1 MLNRE
6 NKTAITRKGMVSN
19 RLNKFSI
26 RKYTVGT
33 ASILVGT
40 TLIFGLGNQE
50 AKAAESTNKE
60 LNEATTS
67 ASDNQSS
74 GKVDMQ
80 QLNQED
86 NTKNDNQKEM
96 VSSQGN
102 ETTSNGNKSIEKE
115 SVQSTTGNKV
125 EVSTAKSDEQAS
137 PKSTNEDLN
146 TKQTISN
153 QEALQPDLQENKS
166 VVNAQPTNEENKKVD
181 AKTESTTLNVKSDAI
196 KSNAETLVDN
206 NSNSNNENNA
216 DIILPKSTA
225 PKRLNTRMRMA
236 AIQPNSTD
244 SKNVNDL
251 ITSNTTLTVVD
262 ADNSKTIVPA
272 QDYLSLKSQIT
283 VDDKVKSGDYFTI
296 KYSDTVQVYGLNP
309 EDIKNIGDIKDP
321 NNGET
326 IATAKHDTA
335 NNLITYT
342 FTDYVDRFNSVKM
355 GINYSIYMDADT
367 IPVDKKDVPF
377 SVTIGNQIT
386 TTTADITYPAYK
398 EADNNSIGS
407 AFTETVSHVGN
418 VEDPGYYNQVVYV
431 NPMDK
436 DLKGAKLKVEAYHPK
451 YPTNIGQINQNV
463 TNIKIYRVPE
473 GYTLNKGY
481 DVNTNDLVD
490 VTDEFKN
497 KMTYG
502 SNQSVNLDFGDI
514 TSAYVVMVNTKF
526 QYTNSES
533 PTLVQMATLSSTGN
547 KSVSTGNA
555 LGFTNNQSGGAGQ
568 EVYKIGN
575 YVWEDTNKNGVQELG
590 EKGVGNVTVTVFDNN
605 TNTKVGEAVTKED
618 GSYLIPNL
626 PNGDYRVEFS
636 NLPKGY
642 EVTPSKQGNNEEL
655 DSNGLSSV
663 ITVNGKDNLSA
674 DLGIYKPKYNLG
686 DYVWEDT
693 NKNGIQDQDEKGIS
707 GVTVTLKDENGNVL
721 KTVTTDADGKYKFT
735 DLDNGNYKVEFTTPE
750 GYTPTTVT
758 SGSDIEKDSNGLTT
772 TGVINGADNMTLD
785 SGFYKTPKYNLG
797 NYVWEDT
804 NKDGKQDSTE
814 KGISGVTV
822 TLKNENGEVLQTT
835 KTDKDGKYQFTGLEN
850 GTYKVEFETPSG
862 YTPTQVGS
870 GTDEGIDSNGTS
882 TTGVIKDK
890 DNDTIDSGFYKPT
903 YNLGDYVWED
913 TNKNGVQDKDEK
925 GISGVTVTLKD
936 ENDKVLKT
944 VTTDENGKYQFTD
957 LNNGT
962 YKVEFETPSGYTP
975 TSVTSGND
983 TEKDSN
989 GLTTTGVI
997 KDADNMTLDS
1007 GFYKTP
1013 KYSLG
1018 DYVWYDSNKDGKQ
1031 DSTEKGIKDVK
1042 VTLLNEKGEVIGTT
1056 KTDENGKYRFDNL
1069 DSGKYK
1075 VIFEKSAGYLPTKVN
1090 GTTDGEK
1097 DSNGSSVTVKIN
1109 GKDDMSLDTGFY
1121 KEPKY
1126 NLGDY
1131 VWEDTNKD
1139 GIQDANEPGIKDV
1152 KVTLK
1157 DSTGKVIGT
1166 TTTDASGKY
1175 KFTDLDNG
1183 NYTVEFETP
1192 AGYTPTVK
1200 NTTAEDKDSNGLTT
1214 TGVIKDADNMTLDS
1228 GFYKT
1233 PKYSLGDYVW
1243 YDSNKDG

>member
-74 GKVDMQ
+74 DKVDMQ

-102 ETTSNGNKSIEKE
+102 ETTSNGNKLIEKE

-166 VVNAQPTNEENKKVD
+166 VVNVQPTNEENKKVD

-196 KSNAETLVDN
+196 KSNDETLVDN

-225 PKRLNTRMRMA
+225 PKRLNTRMRIA
-236 AIQPNSTD
+236 AVQPSSTEA
-244 SKNVNDL
+244 KNVNDL

-262 ADNSKTIVPA
+262 ADKNNKIVPA

-342 FTDYVDRFNSVKM
+342 FTDYVDRFNSVQM

-367 IPVDKKDVPF
+367 IPVSKNDVEF
-377 SVTIGNQIT
+377 NVTIGNT
-386 TTTADITYPAYK
+386 TTKTTANIQYPDYVVNEK
-398 EADNNSIGS
+398 NSIGS

-418 VEDPGYYNQVVYV
+418 KENPGYYKQTIYV
-431 NPMDK
+431 NPSENS
-436 DLKGAKLKVEAYHPK
+436 LTNAKLKVQAYHSS
-451 YPTNIGQINQNV
+451 YPNNIGQINKDV
-463 TNIKIYRVPE
+463 TDIKIYQVPK

-481 DVNTNDLVD
+481 DVNTKELTD
-490 VTDEFKN
+490 VTNQYLQKI
-497 KMTYG
+497 TYG
-502 SNQSVNLDFGDI
+502 DNNSAVIDFGNAD
-514 TSAYVVMVNTKF
+514 SAYVVMVNTKF

-962 YKVEFETPSGYTP
+962 YKVEFETPSGYTL

-1056 KTDENGKYRFDNL
+1056 KTDENGKYCFDNL

-1075 VIFEKSAGYLPTKVN
+1075 VIFEKPAGLTQT
-1090 GTTDGEK
+1090 GTNTTEDDKDADGGEVDVTITDH
-1097 DSNGSSVTVKIN
+1097 
-1109 GKDDMSLDTGFY
+1109 DD
-1121 KEPKY
+1121 
-1126 NLGDY
+1126 
-1131 VWEDTNKD
+1131 
-1139 GIQDANEPGIKDV
+1139 
-1152 KVTLK
+1152 
-1157 DSTGKVIGT
+1157 
-1166 TTTDASGKY
+1166 
-1175 KFTDLDNG
+1175 FTLDNG
-1183 NYTVEFETP
+1183 YYEEET
-1192 AGYTPTVK
+1192 
-1200 NTTAEDKDSNGLTT
+1200 S
-1214 TGVIKDADNMTLDS
+1214 
-1228 GFYKT
+1228 
-1233 PKYSLGDYVW
+1233 
-1243 YDSNKDG
+1243 

>member
-74 GKVDMQ
+74 DKVDMQ

-225 PKRLNTRMRMA
+225 PKRLNTRMRIA
-236 AIQPNSTD
+236 AVQPSSTEA
-244 SKNVNDL
+244 KNVNDL

-262 ADNSKTIVPA
+262 ADKNNKIVPA
-272 QDYLSLKSQIT
+272 QDYLELKSQIK

-342 FTDYVDRFNSVKM
+342 FTDYVDRFNSVQM

-367 IPVDKKDVPF
+367 IPVSKNDVEF
-377 SVTIGNQIT
+377 NVTIGNT
-386 TTTADITYPAYK
+386 TTKTTANIQYPDYVVNEK
-398 EADNNSIGS
+398 NSIGS

-418 VEDPGYYNQVVYV
+418 KENPGYYKQTIYV
-431 NPMDK
+431 NPSENS
-436 DLKGAKLKVEAYHPK
+436 LTNAKLKVQAYHSS
-451 YPTNIGQINQNV
+451 YPNNIGQINKEV
-463 TNIKIYRVPE
+463 TDIKIYQVPK

-481 DVNTNDLVD
+481 DVNTKELTD
-490 VTDEFKN
+490 VTNQYLQKI
-497 KMTYG
+497 TYG
-502 SNQSVNLDFGDI
+502 DNNSAVIDFGNAD
-514 TSAYVVMVNTKF
+514 SAYVVMVNTKF
-526 QYTNSES
+526 QYTTSES
-533 PTLVQMATLSSTGN
+533 PTLVQMVTLSSN
-547 KSVSTGNA
+547 NSKSASMGNA

-693 NKNGIQDQDEKGIS
+693 NKNGIQDQDEKSIS

-1075 VIFEKSAGYLPTKVN
+1075 VIFEK
-1090 GTTDGEK
+1090 
-1097 DSNGSSVTVKIN
+1097 
-1109 GKDDMSLDTGFY
+1109 
-1121 KEPKY
+1121 
-1126 NLGDY
+1126 
-1131 VWEDTNKD
+1131 
-1139 GIQDANEPGIKDV
+1139 
-1152 KVTLK
+1152 
-1157 DSTGKVIGT
+1157 
-1166 TTTDASGKY
+1166 
-1175 KFTDLDNG
+1175 
-1183 NYTVEFETP
+1183 P
-1192 AGYTPTVK
+1192 AGLTQTGT
-1200 NTTAEDKDSNGLTT
+1200 NTTEDD
-1214 TGVIKDADNMTLDS
+1214 KDADGGEVDVTITDHDDFTLD
-1228 GFYKT
+1228 
-1233 PKYSLGDYVW
+1233 
-1243 YDSNKDG
+1243 

>member
-74 GKVDMQ
+74 DKVDMQ

-102 ETTSNGNKSIEKE
+102 ETTSNGNKLIEKE

-166 VVNAQPTNEENKKVD
+166 VVNVQPTNEENKKVD

-196 KSNAETLVDN
+196 KSNDETLVDN

-225 PKRLNTRMRMA
+225 PKRLNTRMRIA
-236 AIQPNSTD
+236 AVQPSSTEA
-244 SKNVNDL
+244 KNVNDL

-262 ADNSKTIVPA
+262 ADKNNKIVPA

-342 FTDYVDRFNSVKM
+342 FTDYVDRFNSVQM

-367 IPVDKKDVPF
+367 IPVSKNDVEF
-377 SVTIGNQIT
+377 NVTIGNT
-386 TTTADITYPAYK
+386 TTKTTANIQYPDYVVNEK
-398 EADNNSIGS
+398 NSIGS

-418 VEDPGYYNQVVYV
+418 KENPGYYKQTIYV
-431 NPMDK
+431 NPSENS
-436 DLKGAKLKVEAYHPK
+436 LTNAKLKVQAYHSS
-451 YPTNIGQINQNV
+451 YPNNIGQINKDV
-463 TNIKIYRVPE
+463 TDIKIYQVPK

-481 DVNTNDLVD
+481 DVNTKELTD
-490 VTDEFKN
+490 VTNQYLQKI
-497 KMTYG
+497 TYG
-502 SNQSVNLDFGDI
+502 DNNSAVIDFGNAD
-514 TSAYVVMVNTKF
+514 SAYVVMVNTKF

-835 KTDKDGKYQFTGLEN
+835 KTDKDGKYKFTGLEN

-1056 KTDENGKYRFDNL
+1056 KTDENGKYCFDNL

-1075 VIFEKSAGYLPTKVN
+1075 VIFEK
-1090 GTTDGEK
+1090 
-1097 DSNGSSVTVKIN
+1097 
-1109 GKDDMSLDTGFY
+1109 
-1121 KEPKY
+1121 
-1126 NLGDY
+1126 
-1131 VWEDTNKD
+1131 
-1139 GIQDANEPGIKDV
+1139 
-1152 KVTLK
+1152 
-1157 DSTGKVIGT
+1157 
-1166 TTTDASGKY
+1166 
-1175 KFTDLDNG
+1175 
-1183 NYTVEFETP
+1183 P
-1192 AGYTPTVK
+1192 AGLTQTGT
-1200 NTTAEDKDSNGLTT
+1200 NTTEDD
-1214 TGVIKDADNMTLDS
+1214 KDADGGEVDVT
-1228 GFYKT
+1228 
-1233 PKYSLGDYVW
+1233 
-1243 YDSNKDG
+1243 

>member
-74 GKVDMQ
+74 DKVDMQ

-225 PKRLNTRMRMA
+225 PKRLNTRMRIA
-236 AIQPNSTD
+236 AVQPSSTEA
-244 SKNVNDL
+244 KNVNDL

-262 ADNSKTIVPA
+262 ADKNNKIVPA
-272 QDYLSLKSQIT
+272 QDYLELKSQIK

-342 FTDYVDRFNSVKM
+342 FTDYVDRFNSVQM

-367 IPVDKKDVPF
+367 IPVSKNDVEF
-377 SVTIGNQIT
+377 NVTIGNT
-386 TTTADITYPAYK
+386 TTKTTANIQYPDYVVNEK
-398 EADNNSIGS
+398 NSIGS
-407 AFTETVSHVGN
+407 AFTETVSHIGN
-418 VEDPGYYNQVVYV
+418 KENPGYYKQTIYV
-431 NPMDK
+431 NPSENS
-436 DLKGAKLKVEAYHPK
+436 LTNAKLKVQAYHSS
-451 YPTNIGQINQNV
+451 YPNNIGQINKEV
-463 TNIKIYRVPE
+463 TDIKIYQVPK

-481 DVNTNDLVD
+481 DVNTKELTD
-490 VTDEFKN
+490 VTNQYLQKI
-497 KMTYG
+497 TYG
-502 SNQSVNLDFGDI
+502 DNNSAVIDFGNAD
-514 TSAYVVMVNTKF
+514 SAYVVMVNTKF
-526 QYTNSES
+526 QYTTSES
-533 PTLVQMATLSSTGN
+533 PTLVQMVTLSSDN
-547 KSVSTGNA
+547 SKSASMGNA

-944 VTTDENGKYQFTD
+944 VTTDEKGKYQFTD

-1056 KTDENGKYRFDNL
+1056 KTDENG
-1069 DSGKYK
+1069 
-1075 VIFEKSAGYLPTKVN
+1075 
-1090 GTTDGEK
+1090 
-1097 DSNGSSVTVKIN
+1097 
-1109 GKDDMSLDTGFY
+1109 
-1121 KEPKY
+1121 
-1126 NLGDY
+1126 
-1131 VWEDTNKD
+1131 
-1139 GIQDANEPGIKDV
+1139 
-1152 KVTLK
+1152 
-1157 DSTGKVIGT
+1157 
-1166 TTTDASGKY
+1166 
-1175 KFTDLDNG
+1175 
-1183 NYTVEFETP
+1183 
-1192 AGYTPTVK
+1192 
-1200 NTTAEDKDSNGLTT
+1200 
-1214 TGVIKDADNMTLDS
+1214 
-1228 GFYKT
+1228 
-1233 PKYSLGDYVW
+1233 
-1243 YDSNKDG
+1243 

>member
-6 NKTAITRKGMVSN
+6 NKTAMTRKGMVSN

-40 TLIFGLGNQE
+40 TLIFGIGSQE
-50 AKAAESTNKE
+50 AKAAEVTNKE
-60 LNEATTS
+60 MKEDATS
-67 ASDNQSS
+67 VNNDQVSK
-74 GKVDMQ
+74 KVDTGQLNKDGNTSKVDTEQLNDENINKVANQKEVTRVENSVASEKNNNSQPSENGKLQTSDVKKTEDNNATSDDQVTTTVNSQ
-80 QLNQED
+80 QLNTD
-86 NTKNDNQKEM
+86 N
-96 VSSQGN
+96 
-102 ETTSNGNKSIEKE
+102 TTSNATMSAAPINVSKDDLKINSE
-115 SVQSTTGNKV
+115 
-125 EVSTAKSDEQAS
+125 EVRNVGEKSD
-137 PKSTNEDLN
+137 N
-146 TKQTISN
+146 T
-153 QEALQPDLQENKS
+153 D
-166 VVNAQPTNEENKKVD
+166 NANG
-181 AKTESTTLNVKSDAI
+181 SDVI
-196 KSNAETLVDN
+196 M
-206 NSNSNNENNA
+206 
-216 DIILPKSTA
+216 PKSTA
-225 PKRLNTRMRMA
+225 PKRLNTRMRIA
-236 AIQPNSTD
+236 AVQPSSTD
-244 SKNVNDL
+244 SKNVNNL
-251 ITSNTTLTVVD
+251 ITSTTTLTVVD
-262 ADNSKTIVPA
+262 ADKNNKIVPA
-272 QDYLSLKSQIT
+272 QDYLALKSQIK

-342 FTDYVDRFNSVKM
+342 FTDYVDRFNSVQM

-367 IPVDKKDVPF
+367 IPVSKNDVEF
-377 SVTIGNQIT
+377 NVTIGNDT
-386 TTTADITYPAYK
+386 TKTTANIQYPDYVVNEK
-398 EADNNSIGS
+398 NSIGS

-418 VEDPGYYNQVVYV
+418 KENPGYYKQTIYV
-431 NPMDK
+431 NPSENS
-436 DLKGAKLKVEAYHPK
+436 LTNAKLKVQAYHSS
-451 YPTNIGQINQNV
+451 YPNNIGQINKEV
-463 TNIKIYRVPE
+463 TDIKIYQVPK

-481 DVNTNDLVD
+481 DVNTKELTD
-490 VTDEFKN
+490 VTNQYLQKI
-497 KMTYG
+497 TYG
-502 SNQSVNLDFGDI
+502 DNNSAVIDFGNAD
-514 TSAYVVMVNTKF
+514 SAYVVMVNTKF
-526 QYTNSES
+526 QYTTSES
-533 PTLVQMATLSSTGN
+533 PTLVQMVTLSSDN
-547 KSVSTGNA
+547 SKSASMGNA

-636 NLPKGY
+636 NLPQGY

-655 DSNGLSSV
+655 DSNGVSSV

-850 GTYKVEFETPSG
+850 GTYKVEFETPLG

-1013 KYSLG
+1013 K
-1018 DYVWYDSNKDGKQ
+1018 
-1031 DSTEKGIKDVK
+1031 
-1042 VTLLNEKGEVIGTT
+1042 
-1056 KTDENGKYRFDNL
+1056 
-1069 DSGKYK
+1069 
-1075 VIFEKSAGYLPTKVN
+1075 
-1090 GTTDGEK
+1090 
-1097 DSNGSSVTVKIN
+1097 
-1109 GKDDMSLDTGFY
+1109 
-1121 KEPKY
+1121 
-1126 NLGDY
+1126 
-1131 VWEDTNKD
+1131 
-1139 GIQDANEPGIKDV
+1139 
-1152 KVTLK
+1152 
-1157 DSTGKVIGT
+1157 
-1166 TTTDASGKY
+1166 
-1175 KFTDLDNG
+1175 
-1183 NYTVEFETP
+1183 
-1192 AGYTPTVK
+1192 
-1200 NTTAEDKDSNGLTT
+1200 
-1214 TGVIKDADNMTLDS
+1214 
-1228 GFYKT
+1228 
-1233 PKYSLGDYVW
+1233 
-1243 YDSNKDG
+1243 

>member
-74 GKVDMQ
+74 DKVDMQ

-102 ETTSNGNKSIEKE
+102 ETTSNGNKLIEKE

-166 VVNAQPTNEENKKVD
+166 VVNVQPTNEENKKVD

-196 KSNAETLVDN
+196 KSNDETLVDN

-225 PKRLNTRMRMA
+225 PKRLNTRMRIA
-236 AIQPNSTD
+236 AVQPSSTEA
-244 SKNVNDL
+244 KNVNDL

-262 ADNSKTIVPA
+262 ADKNNKIVPA

-342 FTDYVDRFNSVKM
+342 FTDYVDRFNSVQM

-367 IPVDKKDVPF
+367 IPVSKNDVEF
-377 SVTIGNQIT
+377 NVTIGNT
-386 TTTADITYPAYK
+386 TTKTTANIQYPDYVVNEK
-398 EADNNSIGS
+398 NSIGS

-418 VEDPGYYNQVVYV
+418 KENPGYYKQTIYV
-431 NPMDK
+431 NPSENS
-436 DLKGAKLKVEAYHPK
+436 LTNAKLKVQAYHSS
-451 YPTNIGQINQNV
+451 YPNNIGQINKDV
-463 TNIKIYRVPE
+463 TDIKIYQVPK

-481 DVNTNDLVD
+481 DVNTKELTD
-490 VTDEFKN
+490 VTNQYLQKI
-497 KMTYG
+497 TYG
-502 SNQSVNLDFGDI
+502 DNNSAVIDFGNAD
-514 TSAYVVMVNTKF
+514 SAYVVMVNTKF
-526 QYTNSES
+526 QYTTSES
-533 PTLVQMATLSSTGN
+533 PTLVQMVTLSSDN
-547 KSVSTGNA
+547 SKSASMGNA

-575 YVWEDTNKNGVQELG
+575 YVWEDTNKNGIQELG
-590 EKGVGNVTVTVFDNN
+590 EVGVKGVTVVAYDNK
-605 TNTKVGEAVTKED
+605 TNKEVGRTITDEK
-618 GSYLIPNL
+618 GGYLIPNL

-735 DLDNGNYKVEFTTPE
+735 DLGNGNYKVEFTTPE

-1075 VIFEKSAGYLPTKVN
+1075 VIFEKPAGLTQT
-1090 GTTDGEK
+1090 GTNTTEDDKDADGGEVDVTITDH
-1097 DSNGSSVTVKIN
+1097 
-1109 GKDDMSLDTGFY
+1109 DD
-1121 KEPKY
+1121 
-1126 NLGDY
+1126 
-1131 VWEDTNKD
+1131 
-1139 GIQDANEPGIKDV
+1139 
-1152 KVTLK
+1152 
-1157 DSTGKVIGT
+1157 
-1166 TTTDASGKY
+1166 
-1175 KFTDLDNG
+1175 FTLDNG
-1183 NYTVEFETP
+1183 YFE
-1192 AGYTPTVK
+1192 
-1200 NTTAEDKDSNGLTT
+1200 EDTSDS
-1214 TGVIKDADNMTLDS
+1214 DS
-1228 GFYKT
+1228 
-1233 PKYSLGDYVW
+1233 
-1243 YDSNKDG
+1243 DSDS

>member
-74 GKVDMQ
+74 DKVDMQ

-102 ETTSNGNKSIEKE
+102 ETTSNGNKLIEKE

-166 VVNAQPTNEENKKVD
+166 VVNVQPTNEENKKVD

-244 SKNVNDL
+244 SKNVNNL
-251 ITSNTTLTVVD
+251 ITSTTTLTVVD
-262 ADNSKTIVPA
+262 ADKNNKIVPA
-272 QDYLSLKSQIT
+272 QDYLTLKSQIK

-342 FTDYVDRFNSVKM
+342 FTDYVDRFNSVQM

-367 IPVDKKDVPF
+367 IPVSKNDVEF
-377 SVTIGNQIT
+377 NVTIGNT
-386 TTTADITYPAYK
+386 TTKTTANIQYPDYVSR
-398 EADNNSIGS
+398 DNNSIGS
-407 AFTETVSHVGN
+407 AFTETVSHAGN
-418 VEDPGYYNQVVYV
+418 AEDPGYYIQTVYV
-431 NPMDK
+431 NPSEK
-436 DLKGAKLKVEAYHPK
+436 TLTNAKLKVEAYHK
-451 YPTNIGQINQNV
+451 DYPDNVGQINKNV
-463 TNIKIYRVPE
+463 TKIKIYQAPKDYV
-473 GYTLNKGY
+473 LNKGY
-481 DVNTNDLVD
+481 DVNTNQLID
-490 VTDEFKN
+490 VTEQFKD
-497 KMTYG
+497 KITYG
-502 SNQSVNLDFGDI
+502 TNDSVNVDFGSI
-514 TSAYVVMVNTKF
+514 NNSYVVMVDTKF
-526 QYTNSES
+526 EFTTSES
-533 PTLVQMATLSSTGN
+533 PTLVQMATLTSDGN
-547 KSVSTGNA
+547 RSVSTGNA

-1075 VIFEKSAGYLPTKVN
+1075 VIFEK
-1090 GTTDGEK
+1090 
-1097 DSNGSSVTVKIN
+1097 
-1109 GKDDMSLDTGFY
+1109 
-1121 KEPKY
+1121 
-1126 NLGDY
+1126 
-1131 VWEDTNKD
+1131 
-1139 GIQDANEPGIKDV
+1139 
-1152 KVTLK
+1152 
-1157 DSTGKVIGT
+1157 
-1166 TTTDASGKY
+1166 
-1175 KFTDLDNG
+1175 
-1183 NYTVEFETP
+1183 P
-1192 AGYTPTVK
+1192 AGLTQTGT
-1200 NTTAEDKDSNGLTT
+1200 NTTEDD
-1214 TGVIKDADNMTLDS
+1214 KDADGGEVDVT
-1228 GFYKT
+1228 
-1233 PKYSLGDYVW
+1233 
-1243 YDSNKDG
+1243 

>member
-6 NKTAITRKGMVSN
+6 NKTAMTRKGMVSN

-40 TLIFGLGNQE
+40 TLIFGIGSQE
-50 AKAAESTNKE
+50 AKAAEVTNKE
-60 LNEATTS
+60 MKEDATS
-67 ASDNQSS
+67 VNNDQVSK
-74 GKVDMQ
+74 KVDTGQLNKDGNTSKVDTEQLNDENINKVANQKEVTRVENSVASEKNNNSQPSENGKLQTSDVKKTEDNNATSDDQVTTTVNSQ
-80 QLNQED
+80 QLNTD
-86 NTKNDNQKEM
+86 N
-96 VSSQGN
+96 
-102 ETTSNGNKSIEKE
+102 TTSNATMSAAPINVSKDDLKINSE
-115 SVQSTTGNKV
+115 
-125 EVSTAKSDEQAS
+125 EVRNVGEKSD
-137 PKSTNEDLN
+137 N
-146 TKQTISN
+146 T
-153 QEALQPDLQENKS
+153 D
-166 VVNAQPTNEENKKVD
+166 NANG
-181 AKTESTTLNVKSDAI
+181 SDVI
-196 KSNAETLVDN
+196 M
-206 NSNSNNENNA
+206 
-216 DIILPKSTA
+216 PKSTA
-225 PKRLNTRMRMA
+225 PKRLNTRMRIA
-236 AIQPNSTD
+236 AVQPSSTD
-244 SKNVNDL
+244 SKNVNNL
-251 ITSNTTLTVVD
+251 ITSTTTLTVVD
-262 ADNSKTIVPA
+262 ADKNNKIVPA
-272 QDYLSLKSQIT
+272 QDYLALKSQIK

-342 FTDYVDRFNSVKM
+342 FTDYVDRFNSVQM

-367 IPVDKKDVPF
+367 IPVSKNDVEF
-377 SVTIGNQIT
+377 NVTIGNDT
-386 TTTADITYPAYK
+386 TKTTANIQYPDYVVNEK
-398 EADNNSIGS
+398 NSIGS

-418 VEDPGYYNQVVYV
+418 KENPGYYKQTIYV
-431 NPMDK
+431 NPSENS
-436 DLKGAKLKVEAYHPK
+436 LTNAKLKVQAYHSS
-451 YPTNIGQINQNV
+451 YPNNIGQINKEV
-463 TNIKIYRVPE
+463 TDIKIYQVPK

-481 DVNTNDLVD
+481 DVNTKELTD
-490 VTDEFKN
+490 VTNQYLQKI
-497 KMTYG
+497 TYG
-502 SNQSVNLDFGDI
+502 DNNSAVIDFGNAD
-514 TSAYVVMVNTKF
+514 SAYVVMVNTKF
-526 QYTNSES
+526 QYTTSES
-533 PTLVQMATLSSTGN
+533 PTLVQMVTLSSDN
-547 KSVSTGNA
+547 SKSASMGNA

-636 NLPKGY
+636 NLPQGY

-655 DSNGLSSV
+655 DSNGVSSV

-850 GTYKVEFETPSG
+850 GTYKVEFETPLG

-1007 GFYKTP
+1007 GFYKTQ

-1075 VIFEKSAGYLPTKVN
+1075 VIFEK
-1090 GTTDGEK
+1090 
-1097 DSNGSSVTVKIN
+1097 
-1109 GKDDMSLDTGFY
+1109 
-1121 KEPKY
+1121 
-1126 NLGDY
+1126 
-1131 VWEDTNKD
+1131 
-1139 GIQDANEPGIKDV
+1139 
-1152 KVTLK
+1152 
-1157 DSTGKVIGT
+1157 
-1166 TTTDASGKY
+1166 
-1175 KFTDLDNG
+1175 
-1183 NYTVEFETP
+1183 P
-1192 AGYTPTVK
+1192 AGLTQTGT
-1200 NTTAEDKDSNGLTT
+1200 NTTEDD
-1214 TGVIKDADNMTLDS
+1214 KDAD
-1228 GFYKT
+1228 G
-1233 PKYSLGDYVW
+1233 GEV
-1243 YDSNKDG
+1243 

>member
-74 GKVDMQ
+74 DKVDMQ

-225 PKRLNTRMRMA
+225 PKRLNTRMRIA
-236 AIQPNSTD
+236 AVQPSSTEA
-244 SKNVNDL
+244 KNVNDL

-262 ADNSKTIVPA
+262 ADKNNKIVPA
-272 QDYLSLKSQIT
+272 QDYLELKSQIK

-342 FTDYVDRFNSVKM
+342 FTDYVDRFNSVQM

-367 IPVDKKDVPF
+367 IPVSKNDVEF
-377 SVTIGNQIT
+377 NVTIGNT
-386 TTTADITYPAYK
+386 TTKTTANIQYPDYVVNEK
-398 EADNNSIGS
+398 NSIGS

-418 VEDPGYYNQVVYV
+418 KENPGYYKQTIYV
-431 NPMDK
+431 NPSENS
-436 DLKGAKLKVEAYHPK
+436 LTNAKLKVQAYHSS
-451 YPTNIGQINQNV
+451 YPNNIGQINKEV
-463 TNIKIYRVPE
+463 TDIKIYQVPK

-481 DVNTNDLVD
+481 DVNTKELTD
-490 VTDEFKN
+490 VTNQYLQKI
-497 KMTYG
+497 TYG
-502 SNQSVNLDFGDI
+502 DNNSAVIDFGNAD
-514 TSAYVVMVNTKF
+514 SAYVVMVNTKF
-526 QYTNSES
+526 QYTTSES
-533 PTLVQMATLSSTGN
+533 PTLVQMVTLSSN
-547 KSVSTGNA
+547 NSKSASMGNA

-1069 DSGKYK
+1069 DSG
-1075 VIFEKSAGYLPTKVN
+1075 
-1090 GTTDGEK
+1090 
-1097 DSNGSSVTVKIN
+1097 
-1109 GKDDMSLDTGFY
+1109 
-1121 KEPKY
+1121 
-1126 NLGDY
+1126 
-1131 VWEDTNKD
+1131 
-1139 GIQDANEPGIKDV
+1139 
-1152 KVTLK
+1152 
-1157 DSTGKVIGT
+1157 
-1166 TTTDASGKY
+1166 
-1175 KFTDLDNG
+1175 
-1183 NYTVEFETP
+1183 
-1192 AGYTPTVK
+1192 
-1200 NTTAEDKDSNGLTT
+1200 
-1214 TGVIKDADNMTLDS
+1214 
-1228 GFYKT
+1228 
-1233 PKYSLGDYVW
+1233 
-1243 YDSNKDG
+1243 

>member
-74 GKVDMQ
+74 DKVDMQ

-102 ETTSNGNKSIEKE
+102 ETTSNGNKLIEKE

-166 VVNAQPTNEENKKVD
+166 VVNVQPTNEENKKVD

-196 KSNAETLVDN
+196 KSNDETLVDN

-225 PKRLNTRMRMA
+225 PKRLNTRMRIA
-236 AIQPNSTD
+236 AVQPSSTEA
-244 SKNVNDL
+244 KNVNDL

-262 ADNSKTIVPA
+262 ADKNNKIVPA

-342 FTDYVDRFNSVKM
+342 FTDYVDRFNSVQM

-367 IPVDKKDVPF
+367 IPVSKNDVEF
-377 SVTIGNQIT
+377 NVTIGNT
-386 TTTADITYPAYK
+386 TTKTTANIQYPDYVVNEK
-398 EADNNSIGS
+398 NSIGS

-418 VEDPGYYNQVVYV
+418 KENPGYYKQTIYV
-431 NPMDK
+431 NPSENS
-436 DLKGAKLKVEAYHPK
+436 LTNAKLKVQAYHSS
-451 YPTNIGQINQNV
+451 YPNNIGQINKDV
-463 TNIKIYRVPE
+463 TDIKIYQVPK

-481 DVNTNDLVD
+481 DVNTKELTD
-490 VTDEFKN
+490 VTNQYLQKI
-497 KMTYG
+497 TYG
-502 SNQSVNLDFGDI
+502 DNNSAVIDFGNAD
-514 TSAYVVMVNTKF
+514 SAYVVMVNTKF

-997 KDADNMTLDS
+997 
-1007 GFYKTP
+1007 
-1013 KYSLG
+1013 
-1018 DYVWYDSNKDGKQ
+1018 
-1031 DSTEKGIKDVK
+1031 
-1042 VTLLNEKGEVIGTT
+1042 
-1056 KTDENGKYRFDNL
+1056 
-1069 DSGKYK
+1069 
-1075 VIFEKSAGYLPTKVN
+1075 
-1090 GTTDGEK
+1090 
-1097 DSNGSSVTVKIN
+1097 
-1109 GKDDMSLDTGFY
+1109 
-1121 KEPKY
+1121 
-1126 NLGDY
+1126 
-1131 VWEDTNKD
+1131 
-1139 GIQDANEPGIKDV
+1139 
-1152 KVTLK
+1152 
-1157 DSTGKVIGT
+1157 
-1166 TTTDASGKY
+1166 
-1175 KFTDLDNG
+1175 
-1183 NYTVEFETP
+1183 
-1192 AGYTPTVK
+1192 
-1200 NTTAEDKDSNGLTT
+1200 
-1214 TGVIKDADNMTLDS
+1214 
-1228 GFYKT
+1228 
-1233 PKYSLGDYVW
+1233 
-1243 YDSNKDG
+1243 

>member
-19 RLNKFSI
+19 RFNKFSI

-74 GKVDMQ
+74 DKVDMQ

-102 ETTSNGNKSIEKE
+102 ETTSNGNKLIEKE

-166 VVNAQPTNEENKKVD
+166 VVNVQPTNEENKKVD

-196 KSNAETLVDN
+196 KSNDETLVDN

-225 PKRLNTRMRMA
+225 PKRLNTRMRIA
-236 AIQPNSTD
+236 AVQPSSTEA
-244 SKNVNDL
+244 KNVNDL

-262 ADNSKTIVPA
+262 ADKNNKIVPA

-342 FTDYVDRFNSVKM
+342 FTDYVDRFNSVQM

-367 IPVDKKDVPF
+367 IPVSKNDVEF
-377 SVTIGNQIT
+377 NVTIGNT
-386 TTTADITYPAYK
+386 TTKTTANIQYPDYVVNEK
-398 EADNNSIGS
+398 NSIGS

-418 VEDPGYYNQVVYV
+418 KENPGYYKQTIYV
-431 NPMDK
+431 NPSENS
-436 DLKGAKLKVEAYHPK
+436 LTNAKLKVQAYHSS
-451 YPTNIGQINQNV
+451 YPNNIGQINKDV
-463 TNIKIYRVPE
+463 TDIKIYQVPK

-481 DVNTNDLVD
+481 DVNTKELTD
-490 VTDEFKN
+490 VTNQYLQKI
-497 KMTYG
+497 TYG
-502 SNQSVNLDFGDI
+502 DNNSAVIDFGNAD
-514 TSAYVVMVNTKF
+514 SAYVVMVNTKF

-1056 KTDENGKYRFDNL
+1056 KTDENGKYCFDNL

-1075 VIFEKSAGYLPTKVN
+1075 VIFEK
-1090 GTTDGEK
+1090 
-1097 DSNGSSVTVKIN
+1097 
-1109 GKDDMSLDTGFY
+1109 
-1121 KEPKY
+1121 
-1126 NLGDY
+1126 
-1131 VWEDTNKD
+1131 
-1139 GIQDANEPGIKDV
+1139 
-1152 KVTLK
+1152 
-1157 DSTGKVIGT
+1157 
-1166 TTTDASGKY
+1166 
-1175 KFTDLDNG
+1175 
-1183 NYTVEFETP
+1183 P
-1192 AGYTPTVK
+1192 AG
-1200 NTTAEDKDSNGLTT
+1200 LTQT
-1214 TGVIKDADNMTLDS
+1214 
-1228 GFYKT
+1228 
-1233 PKYSLGDYVW
+1233 
-1243 YDSNKDG
+1243 

>member
-1075 VIFEKSAGYLPTKVN
+1075 VIFEKSAGLTQT
-1090 GTTDGEK
+1090 GT
-1097 DSNGSSVTVKIN
+1097 
-1109 GKDDMSLDTGFY
+1109 
-1121 KEPKY
+1121 
-1126 NLGDY
+1126 
-1131 VWEDTNKD
+1131 
-1139 GIQDANEPGIKDV
+1139 
-1152 KVTLK
+1152 
-1157 DSTGKVIGT
+1157 
-1166 TTTDASGKY
+1166 
-1175 KFTDLDNG
+1175 
-1183 NYTVEFETP
+1183 
-1192 AGYTPTVK
+1192 
-1200 NTTAEDKDSNGLTT
+1200 NTTEDDKD
-1214 TGVIKDADNMTLDS
+1214 A
-1228 GFYKT
+1228 
-1233 PKYSLGDYVW
+1233 
-1243 YDSNKDG
+1243 

>member
-74 GKVDMQ
+74 DKVDMQ

-102 ETTSNGNKSIEKE
+102 ETTSNGNKLIEKE

-166 VVNAQPTNEENKKVD
+166 VVNVQPTNEENKKVD

-196 KSNAETLVDN
+196 KSNDETLVDN

-225 PKRLNTRMRMA
+225 PKRLNTRMRIA
-236 AIQPNSTD
+236 AVQPSSTEA
-244 SKNVNDL
+244 KNVNDL

-262 ADNSKTIVPA
+262 ADKNNKIVPA

-342 FTDYVDRFNSVKM
+342 FTDYVDRFNSVQM

-367 IPVDKKDVPF
+367 IPVSKNDVEF
-377 SVTIGNQIT
+377 NVTIGNT
-386 TTTADITYPAYK
+386 TTKTTANIQYPDYVVNEK
-398 EADNNSIGS
+398 NSIGS

-418 VEDPGYYNQVVYV
+418 KENPGYYKQTIYV
-431 NPMDK
+431 NPSENS
-436 DLKGAKLKVEAYHPK
+436 LTNAKLKVQAYHSS
-451 YPTNIGQINQNV
+451 YPNNIGQINKDV
-463 TNIKIYRVPE
+463 TDIKIYQVPK

-481 DVNTNDLVD
+481 DVNTKELTD
-490 VTDEFKN
+490 VTNQYLQKI
-497 KMTYG
+497 TYG
-502 SNQSVNLDFGDI
+502 DNNSAVIDFGNAD
-514 TSAYVVMVNTKF
+514 SAYVVMVNTKF

-1042 VTLLNEKGEVIGTT
+1042 VT
-1056 KTDENGKYRFDNL
+1056 
-1069 DSGKYK
+1069 
-1075 VIFEKSAGYLPTKVN
+1075 
-1090 GTTDGEK
+1090 
-1097 DSNGSSVTVKIN
+1097 
-1109 GKDDMSLDTGFY
+1109 
-1121 KEPKY
+1121 
-1126 NLGDY
+1126 
-1131 VWEDTNKD
+1131 
-1139 GIQDANEPGIKDV
+1139 
-1152 KVTLK
+1152 
-1157 DSTGKVIGT
+1157 
-1166 TTTDASGKY
+1166 
-1175 KFTDLDNG
+1175 
-1183 NYTVEFETP
+1183 
-1192 AGYTPTVK
+1192 
-1200 NTTAEDKDSNGLTT
+1200 
-1214 TGVIKDADNMTLDS
+1214 
-1228 GFYKT
+1228 
-1233 PKYSLGDYVW
+1233 
-1243 YDSNKDG
+1243 

>member
-6 NKTAITRKGMVSN
+6 NKTAMTRKGMVSN

-40 TLIFGLGNQE
+40 TLIFGIGSQE
-50 AKAAESTNKE
+50 AKAAEVTNKE
-60 LNEATTS
+60 MKEDATS
-67 ASDNQSS
+67 VNNDQVSK
-74 GKVDMQ
+74 KVDTGQLNKDGNTSKVDTEQLNDENINKVANQKEVTRVENSVASEKNNNSQPSENGKLQTSDVKKTEDNNATSDDQVTTTVNSQ
-80 QLNQED
+80 QLNTD
-86 NTKNDNQKEM
+86 N
-96 VSSQGN
+96 
-102 ETTSNGNKSIEKE
+102 TTSNATMSAAPINVSKDDLKINSE
-115 SVQSTTGNKV
+115 
-125 EVSTAKSDEQAS
+125 EVRNVGEKSD
-137 PKSTNEDLN
+137 N
-146 TKQTISN
+146 T
-153 QEALQPDLQENKS
+153 D
-166 VVNAQPTNEENKKVD
+166 NANG
-181 AKTESTTLNVKSDAI
+181 SDVI
-196 KSNAETLVDN
+196 M
-206 NSNSNNENNA
+206 
-216 DIILPKSTA
+216 PKSTA
-225 PKRLNTRMRMA
+225 PKRLNTRMRIA
-236 AIQPNSTD
+236 AVQPSSTD
-244 SKNVNDL
+244 SKNVNNL
-251 ITSNTTLTVVD
+251 ITSTTTLTVVD
-262 ADNSKTIVPA
+262 ADKNNKIVPA
-272 QDYLSLKSQIT
+272 QDYLALKSQIK

-342 FTDYVDRFNSVKM
+342 FTDYVDRFNSVQM

-367 IPVDKKDVPF
+367 IPVSKNDVEF
-377 SVTIGNQIT
+377 NVTIGNDT
-386 TTTADITYPAYK
+386 TKTTANIQYPDYVVNEK
-398 EADNNSIGS
+398 NSIGS

-418 VEDPGYYNQVVYV
+418 KENPGYYKQTIYV
-431 NPMDK
+431 NPSENS
-436 DLKGAKLKVEAYHPK
+436 LTNAKLKVQAYHSS
-451 YPTNIGQINQNV
+451 YPNNIGQINKEV
-463 TNIKIYRVPE
+463 TDIKIYQVPK

-481 DVNTNDLVD
+481 DVNTKELTD
-490 VTDEFKN
+490 VTNQYLQKI
-497 KMTYG
+497 TYG
-502 SNQSVNLDFGDI
+502 DNNSAVIDFGNAD
-514 TSAYVVMVNTKF
+514 SAYVVMVNTKF
-526 QYTNSES
+526 QYTTSES
-533 PTLVQMATLSSTGN
+533 PTLVQMVTLSSDN
-547 KSVSTGNA
+547 SKSASMGNA

-636 NLPKGY
+636 NLPQGY

-655 DSNGLSSV
+655 DSNGVSSV

-850 GTYKVEFETPSG
+850 GTYKVEFETPLG

-1075 VIFEKSAGYLPTKVN
+1075 VIFEK
-1090 GTTDGEK
+1090 
-1097 DSNGSSVTVKIN
+1097 
-1109 GKDDMSLDTGFY
+1109 
-1121 KEPKY
+1121 
-1126 NLGDY
+1126 
-1131 VWEDTNKD
+1131 
-1139 GIQDANEPGIKDV
+1139 
-1152 KVTLK
+1152 
-1157 DSTGKVIGT
+1157 
-1166 TTTDASGKY
+1166 
-1175 KFTDLDNG
+1175 
-1183 NYTVEFETP
+1183 P
-1192 AGYTPTVK
+1192 AGLTQTGT
-1200 NTTAEDKDSNGLTT
+1200 NTTEDD
-1214 TGVIKDADNMTLDS
+1214 KDADGGEVDVTITDHDDFTIDNGYFEEDTSDS
-1228 GFYKT
+1228 
-1233 PKYSLGDYVW
+1233 
-1243 YDSNKDG
+1243 DSDSD

>member
-74 GKVDMQ
+74 DKVDMQ

-102 ETTSNGNKSIEKE
+102 ETTSNGNKLIEKE

-166 VVNAQPTNEENKKVD
+166 VVNVQPTNEENKKVD

-244 SKNVNDL
+244 SKNVNNL
-251 ITSNTTLTVVD
+251 ITSTTTLTVVD
-262 ADNSKTIVPA
+262 ADKNNKIVPA
-272 QDYLSLKSQIT
+272 QDYLTLKSQIK

-342 FTDYVDRFNSVKM
+342 FTDYVDRFNSVQM

-367 IPVDKKDVPF
+367 IPVSKNDVEF
-377 SVTIGNQIT
+377 NVTIGNT
-386 TTTADITYPAYK
+386 TTKTTANIQYPDYVSR
-398 EADNNSIGS
+398 DNNSIGS
-407 AFTETVSHVGN
+407 AFTETVSHAGN
-418 VEDPGYYNQVVYV
+418 AEDPGYYIQTVYV
-431 NPMDK
+431 NPSEK
-436 DLKGAKLKVEAYHPK
+436 TLTNAKLKVEAYHK
-451 YPTNIGQINQNV
+451 DYPDNVGQINKNV
-463 TNIKIYRVPE
+463 TKIKIYQAPKDYV
-473 GYTLNKGY
+473 LNKGY
-481 DVNTNDLVD
+481 DVNTNQLID
-490 VTDEFKN
+490 VTEQFKD
-497 KMTYG
+497 KITYG
-502 SNQSVNLDFGDI
+502 TNDSVNVDFGSI
-514 TSAYVVMVNTKF
+514 NNSYVVMVDTKF
-526 QYTNSES
+526 EFTTSES
-533 PTLVQMATLSSTGN
+533 PTLVQMATLTSDGN
-547 KSVSTGNA
+547 RSVSTGNA

-1075 VIFEKSAGYLPTKVN
+1075 VIFEKPAGLTQT
-1090 GTTDGEK
+1090 GTNTTEDDKDADGGEVDVTITDH
-1097 DSNGSSVTVKIN
+1097 
-1109 GKDDMSLDTGFY
+1109 DD
-1121 KEPKY
+1121 
-1126 NLGDY
+1126 
-1131 VWEDTNKD
+1131 
-1139 GIQDANEPGIKDV
+1139 
-1152 KVTLK
+1152 
-1157 DSTGKVIGT
+1157 
-1166 TTTDASGKY
+1166 
-1175 KFTDLDNG
+1175 FTLDNG
-1183 NYTVEFETP
+1183 Y
-1192 AGYTPTVK
+1192 
-1200 NTTAEDKDSNGLTT
+1200 
-1214 TGVIKDADNMTLDS
+1214 
-1228 GFYKT
+1228 
-1233 PKYSLGDYVW
+1233 
-1243 YDSNKDG
+1243 

>member
-6 NKTAITRKGMVSN
+6 NKTAMTRKGMVSN

-40 TLIFGLGNQE
+40 TLIFGIGSQE
-50 AKAAESTNKE
+50 AKAAEVTNKE
-60 LNEATTS
+60 MKEDATS
-67 ASDNQSS
+67 VNNDQVSK
-74 GKVDMQ
+74 KVDTGQLNNDGNTSKVDTEQLKDENINKVANQKEVTRVENSVASEKNNNSQPSENGKLQTSDVKKTEANNTTLDDQVTTTVNSQ
-80 QLNQED
+80 QLNTD
-86 NTKNDNQKEM
+86 N
-96 VSSQGN
+96 
-102 ETTSNGNKSIEKE
+102 TTSNATMSSAPINVSKDDLKINNE
-115 SVQSTTGNKV
+115 
-125 EVSTAKSDEQAS
+125 EVRNVGEKSD
-137 PKSTNEDLN
+137 
-146 TKQTISN
+146 
-153 QEALQPDLQENKS
+153 
-166 VVNAQPTNEENKKVD
+166 
-181 AKTESTTLNVKSDAI
+181 
-196 KSNAETLVDN
+196 
-206 NSNSNNENNA
+206 NA
-216 DIILPKSTA
+216 DNANGSDVIMPKSTA

-236 AIQPNSTD
+236 AIQSTSTD

-355 GINYSIYMDADT
+355 GINYSVYMDADT

-377 SVTIGNQIT
+377 SVTIGNQTT

-407 AFTETVSHVGN
+407 AFTETVSHAGN
-418 VEDPGYYNQVVYV
+418 AEDPGYYNQVVYV

-436 DLKGAKLKVEAYHPK
+436 DLKGANLKVEAYHPK
-451 YPTNIGQINQNV
+451 YPANIGQINQNV

-481 DVNTNDLVD
+481 DVNANDLVD

-502 SNQSVNLDFGDI
+502 TNQSVNIDFGDI

-547 KSVSTGNA
+547 KTVSTGNA

-636 NLPKGY
+636 NLPQGY

-655 DSNGLSSV
+655 DSNGVSSV

-693 NKNGIQDQDEKGIS
+693 NKNGIQDQDEK
-707 GVTVTLKDENGNVL
+707 GNVL

-1031 DSTEKGIKDVK
+1031 DSTEKGIKGVK
-1042 VTLLNEKGEVIGTT
+1042 VTLQNEKGEVIGTT
-1056 KTDENGKYRFDNL
+1056 ETDENGKYRFDNL

-1075 VIFEKSAGYLPTKVN
+1075 VIFEK
-1090 GTTDGEK
+1090 
-1097 DSNGSSVTVKIN
+1097 
-1109 GKDDMSLDTGFY
+1109 
-1121 KEPKY
+1121 
-1126 NLGDY
+1126 
-1131 VWEDTNKD
+1131 
-1139 GIQDANEPGIKDV
+1139 
-1152 KVTLK
+1152 
-1157 DSTGKVIGT
+1157 
-1166 TTTDASGKY
+1166 
-1175 KFTDLDNG
+1175 
-1183 NYTVEFETP
+1183 P
-1192 AGYTPTVK
+1192 AG
-1200 NTTAEDKDSNGLTT
+1200 LTQ
-1214 TGVIKDADNMTLDS
+1214 TGT
-1228 GFYKT
+1228 
-1233 PKYSLGDYVW
+1233 
-1243 YDSNKDG
+1243 

>member
-74 GKVDMQ
+74 DKVDMQ

-225 PKRLNTRMRMA
+225 PKRLNTRMRIA
-236 AIQPNSTD
+236 AVQPSSTEA
-244 SKNVNDL
+244 KNVNDL

-262 ADNSKTIVPA
+262 ADKNNKIVPA
-272 QDYLSLKSQIT
+272 QDYLELKSQIK

-342 FTDYVDRFNSVKM
+342 FTDYVDRFNSVQM

-367 IPVDKKDVPF
+367 IPVSKNDVEF
-377 SVTIGNQIT
+377 NVTIGNT
-386 TTTADITYPAYK
+386 TTKTTANIQYPDYVVNEK
-398 EADNNSIGS
+398 NSIGS

-418 VEDPGYYNQVVYV
+418 KENPGYYKQTIYV
-431 NPMDK
+431 NPSENS
-436 DLKGAKLKVEAYHPK
+436 LTNAKLKVQAYHSS
-451 YPTNIGQINQNV
+451 YPNNIGQINKEV
-463 TNIKIYRVPE
+463 TDIKIYQVPK

-481 DVNTNDLVD
+481 DVNTKELTD
-490 VTDEFKN
+490 VTNQYLQKI
-497 KMTYG
+497 TYG
-502 SNQSVNLDFGDI
+502 DNNSAVIDFGNAD
-514 TSAYVVMVNTKF
+514 SAYVVMVNTKF
-526 QYTNSES
+526 QYTTSES
-533 PTLVQMATLSSTGN
+533 PTLVQMVTLSSDN
-547 KSVSTGNA
+547 SKSASMGNA

-944 VTTDENGKYQFTD
+944 VTTDEKGKYQFTD

-1056 KTDENGKYRFDNL
+1056 KTDENGKYRFD
-1069 DSGKYK
+1069 
-1075 VIFEKSAGYLPTKVN
+1075 
-1090 GTTDGEK
+1090 
-1097 DSNGSSVTVKIN
+1097 
-1109 GKDDMSLDTGFY
+1109 
-1121 KEPKY
+1121 
-1126 NLGDY
+1126 
-1131 VWEDTNKD
+1131 
-1139 GIQDANEPGIKDV
+1139 
-1152 KVTLK
+1152 
-1157 DSTGKVIGT
+1157 
-1166 TTTDASGKY
+1166 
-1175 KFTDLDNG
+1175 
-1183 NYTVEFETP
+1183 
-1192 AGYTPTVK
+1192 
-1200 NTTAEDKDSNGLTT
+1200 
-1214 TGVIKDADNMTLDS
+1214 
-1228 GFYKT
+1228 
-1233 PKYSLGDYVW
+1233 
-1243 YDSNKDG
+1243 

>member
-6 NKTAITRKGMVSN
+6 NKTAMTRKGMVSN

-40 TLIFGLGNQE
+40 TLIFGIGSQE
-50 AKAAESTNKE
+50 AKAAEVTNKE
-60 LNEATTS
+60 MKEDATS
-67 ASDNQSS
+67 VNNDQVSK
-74 GKVDMQ
+74 KVDTGQLNKDGNTSKVDTEQLNDENINKVANQKEVTRVENSVASEKNNNSQPSENGKLQTSDVKKTEDNNATSDDQVTTTVNSQ
-80 QLNQED
+80 QLNTD
-86 NTKNDNQKEM
+86 N
-96 VSSQGN
+96 
-102 ETTSNGNKSIEKE
+102 TTSNATMSAAPINVSKDDLKINSE
-115 SVQSTTGNKV
+115 
-125 EVSTAKSDEQAS
+125 EVRNVGEKSD
-137 PKSTNEDLN
+137 N
-146 TKQTISN
+146 T
-153 QEALQPDLQENKS
+153 D
-166 VVNAQPTNEENKKVD
+166 NANG
-181 AKTESTTLNVKSDAI
+181 SDVI
-196 KSNAETLVDN
+196 M
-206 NSNSNNENNA
+206 
-216 DIILPKSTA
+216 PKSTA
-225 PKRLNTRMRMA
+225 PKRLNTRMRIA
-236 AIQPNSTD
+236 AVQPSSTD
-244 SKNVNDL
+244 SKNVNNL
-251 ITSNTTLTVVD
+251 ITSTTTLTVVD
-262 ADNSKTIVPA
+262 ADKNNKIVPA
-272 QDYLSLKSQIT
+272 QDYLALKSQIK

-342 FTDYVDRFNSVKM
+342 FTDYVDRFNSVQM

-367 IPVDKKDVPF
+367 IPVSKNDVEF
-377 SVTIGNQIT
+377 NVTIGNDT
-386 TTTADITYPAYK
+386 TKTTANIQYPDYVVNEK
-398 EADNNSIGS
+398 NSIGS

-418 VEDPGYYNQVVYV
+418 KENPGYYKQTIYV
-431 NPMDK
+431 NPSENS
-436 DLKGAKLKVEAYHPK
+436 LTNAKLKVQAYHSS
-451 YPTNIGQINQNV
+451 YPNNIGQINKEV
-463 TNIKIYRVPE
+463 TDIKIYQVPK

-481 DVNTNDLVD
+481 DVNTKELTD
-490 VTDEFKN
+490 VTNQYLQKI
-497 KMTYG
+497 TYG
-502 SNQSVNLDFGDI
+502 DNNSAVIDFGNAD
-514 TSAYVVMVNTKF
+514 SAYVVMVNTKF
-526 QYTNSES
+526 QYTTSES
-533 PTLVQMATLSSTGN
+533 PTLVQMVTLSSDN
-547 KSVSTGNA
+547 SKSASMGNA

-636 NLPKGY
+636 NLPQGY

-655 DSNGLSSV
+655 DSNGVSSV

-850 GTYKVEFETPSG
+850 GTYKVEFETPLG

-1075 VIFEKSAGYLPTKVN
+1075 VIFEK
-1090 GTTDGEK
+1090 
-1097 DSNGSSVTVKIN
+1097 
-1109 GKDDMSLDTGFY
+1109 
-1121 KEPKY
+1121 
-1126 NLGDY
+1126 
-1131 VWEDTNKD
+1131 
-1139 GIQDANEPGIKDV
+1139 
-1152 KVTLK
+1152 
-1157 DSTGKVIGT
+1157 
-1166 TTTDASGKY
+1166 
-1175 KFTDLDNG
+1175 
-1183 NYTVEFETP
+1183 P
-1192 AGYTPTVK
+1192 AGLTQTGT
-1200 NTTAEDKDSNGLTT
+1200 NTTEDD
-1214 TGVIKDADNMTLDS
+1214 KDADGGEVDVTITDHDDFTIDN
-1228 GFYKT
+1228 
-1233 PKYSLGDYVW
+1233 
-1243 YDSNKDG
+1243 

>member
-74 GKVDMQ
+74 DKVDMQ

-102 ETTSNGNKSIEKE
+102 ETTSNGNKLIEKE

-166 VVNAQPTNEENKKVD
+166 VVNVQPTNEENKKVD

-244 SKNVNDL
+244 SKNVNNL
-251 ITSNTTLTVVD
+251 ITSTTTLTVVD
-262 ADNSKTIVPA
+262 ADKNNKIVPA
-272 QDYLSLKSQIT
+272 QDYLTLKSQIK

-342 FTDYVDRFNSVKM
+342 FTDYVDRFNSVQM

-367 IPVDKKDVPF
+367 IPVSKNDVEF
-377 SVTIGNQIT
+377 NVTIGNT
-386 TTTADITYPAYK
+386 TTKTTANIQYPDYVSR
-398 EADNNSIGS
+398 DNNSIGS
-407 AFTETVSHVGN
+407 AFTETVSHAGN
-418 VEDPGYYNQVVYV
+418 AEDPGYYIQTVYV
-431 NPMDK
+431 NPSEK
-436 DLKGAKLKVEAYHPK
+436 TLTNAKLKVEAYHK
-451 YPTNIGQINQNV
+451 DYPDNVGQINKNV
-463 TNIKIYRVPE
+463 TKIKIYQAPKDYV
-473 GYTLNKGY
+473 LNKGY
-481 DVNTNDLVD
+481 DVNTNQLID
-490 VTDEFKN
+490 VTEQFKD
-497 KMTYG
+497 KITYG
-502 SNQSVNLDFGDI
+502 TNDSVNVDFGSI
-514 TSAYVVMVNTKF
+514 NNSYVVMVDTKF
-526 QYTNSES
+526 EFTTSES
-533 PTLVQMATLSSTGN
+533 PTLVQMATLTSDGN
-547 KSVSTGNA
+547 RSVSTGNA

-575 YVWEDTNKNGVQELG
+575 YVWEDTNKNGIQELG
-590 EKGVGNVTVTVFDNN
+590 EVGVKGVTVVAYDNK
-605 TNTKVGEAVTKED
+605 TNKEVGRTITDEK
-618 GSYLIPNL
+618 GGYLIPNL

-721 KTVTTDADGKYKFT
+721 KIVTTDADGKYKFT

-1056 KTDENGKYRFDNL
+1056 TTDENGKYRFDNL

-1075 VIFEKSAGYLPTKVN
+1075 VIFEKPAGLTQT
-1090 GTTDGEK
+1090 GTNTTEDDKDADGGEVDVTITDH
-1097 DSNGSSVTVKIN
+1097 
-1109 GKDDMSLDTGFY
+1109 DD
-1121 KEPKY
+1121 
-1126 NLGDY
+1126 
-1131 VWEDTNKD
+1131 
-1139 GIQDANEPGIKDV
+1139 
-1152 KVTLK
+1152 
-1157 DSTGKVIGT
+1157 
-1166 TTTDASGKY
+1166 
-1175 KFTDLDNG
+1175 FTLDNG
-1183 NYTVEFETP
+1183 
-1192 AGYTPTVK
+1192 
-1200 NTTAEDKDSNGLTT
+1200 
-1214 TGVIKDADNMTLDS
+1214 
-1228 GFYKT
+1228 
-1233 PKYSLGDYVW
+1233 
-1243 YDSNKDG
+1243 

>member
-74 GKVDMQ
+74 DKVDMQ

-166 VVNAQPTNEENKKVD
+166 VVNVQPTNEENKKVD

-225 PKRLNTRMRMA
+225 PKRLNTRMRIA
-236 AIQPNSTD
+236 AVQSSSTEA
-244 SKNVNDL
+244 KNVNDL

-262 ADNSKTIVPA
+262 ADKNNKIVPA

-342 FTDYVDRFNSVKM
+342 FTDYVDRFNSVQM

-367 IPVDKKDVPF
+367 IPVSKNDVEF
-377 SVTIGNQIT
+377 NVTIGNT
-386 TTTADITYPAYK
+386 TTKTTANIQYPDYVVNEK
-398 EADNNSIGS
+398 NSIGS

-418 VEDPGYYNQVVYV
+418 KENPGYYKQTIYV
-431 NPMDK
+431 NPSENS
-436 DLKGAKLKVEAYHPK
+436 LTNAKLKVQAYHSS
-451 YPTNIGQINQNV
+451 YPNNIGQINKDV
-463 TNIKIYRVPE
+463 TDIKIYQVPK

-481 DVNTNDLVD
+481 DVNTKELTD
-490 VTDEFKN
+490 VTNQYLQKI
-497 KMTYG
+497 TYG
-502 SNQSVNLDFGDI
+502 DNNSAVIDFGNAD
-514 TSAYVVMVNTKF
+514 SAYVVMVNTKF
-526 QYTNSES
+526 QYTTSES
-533 PTLVQMATLSSTGN
+533 PTLVQMVTLSSDN
-547 KSVSTGNA
+547 SKSASMGNA

-1075 VIFEKSAGYLPTKVN
+1075 VIFEK
-1090 GTTDGEK
+1090 
-1097 DSNGSSVTVKIN
+1097 
-1109 GKDDMSLDTGFY
+1109 
-1121 KEPKY
+1121 
-1126 NLGDY
+1126 
-1131 VWEDTNKD
+1131 
-1139 GIQDANEPGIKDV
+1139 
-1152 KVTLK
+1152 
-1157 DSTGKVIGT
+1157 
-1166 TTTDASGKY
+1166 
-1175 KFTDLDNG
+1175 
-1183 NYTVEFETP
+1183 P
-1192 AGYTPTVK
+1192 AGLTQTGT
-1200 NTTAEDKDSNGLTT
+1200 NTTEDD
-1214 TGVIKDADNMTLDS
+1214 KDADGGEVD
-1228 GFYKT
+1228 
-1233 PKYSLGDYVW
+1233 V
-1243 YDSNKDG
+1243 

>member
-74 GKVDMQ
+74 DKVDMQ

-166 VVNAQPTNEENKKVD
+166 VVNVQPTNEENKKVD

-225 PKRLNTRMRMA
+225 PKRLNTRMRIA
-236 AIQPNSTD
+236 AVQSSSTEA
-244 SKNVNDL
+244 KNVNDL

-262 ADNSKTIVPA
+262 ADKNNKIVPA

-342 FTDYVDRFNSVKM
+342 FTDYVDRFNSVQM

-367 IPVDKKDVPF
+367 IPVSKNDVEF
-377 SVTIGNQIT
+377 NVTIGNT
-386 TTTADITYPAYK
+386 TTKTTANIQYPDYVVNEK
-398 EADNNSIGS
+398 NSIGS

-418 VEDPGYYNQVVYV
+418 KENPGYYKQTIYV
-431 NPMDK
+431 NPSENS
-436 DLKGAKLKVEAYHPK
+436 LTNAKLKVQAYHSS
-451 YPTNIGQINQNV
+451 YPNNIGQINKDV
-463 TNIKIYRVPE
+463 TDIKIYQVPK

-481 DVNTNDLVD
+481 DVNTKELTD
-490 VTDEFKN
+490 VTNQYLQKI
-497 KMTYG
+497 TYG
-502 SNQSVNLDFGDI
+502 DNNSAVIDFGNAD
-514 TSAYVVMVNTKF
+514 SAYVVMVNTKF
-526 QYTNSES
+526 QYTTSES
-533 PTLVQMATLSSTGN
+533 PTLVQMVTLSSDN
-547 KSVSTGNA
+547 SKSASMGNA

-1018 DYVWYDSNKDGKQ
+1018 DYVWYDSNKDG
-1031 DSTEKGIKDVK
+1031 
-1042 VTLLNEKGEVIGTT
+1042 
-1056 KTDENGKYRFDNL
+1056 
-1069 DSGKYK
+1069 
-1075 VIFEKSAGYLPTKVN
+1075 
-1090 GTTDGEK
+1090 
-1097 DSNGSSVTVKIN
+1097 
-1109 GKDDMSLDTGFY
+1109 
-1121 KEPKY
+1121 
-1126 NLGDY
+1126 
-1131 VWEDTNKD
+1131 
-1139 GIQDANEPGIKDV
+1139 
-1152 KVTLK
+1152 
-1157 DSTGKVIGT
+1157 
-1166 TTTDASGKY
+1166 
-1175 KFTDLDNG
+1175 
-1183 NYTVEFETP
+1183 
-1192 AGYTPTVK
+1192 
-1200 NTTAEDKDSNGLTT
+1200 
-1214 TGVIKDADNMTLDS
+1214 
-1228 GFYKT
+1228 
-1233 PKYSLGDYVW
+1233 
-1243 YDSNKDG
+1243 

>member
-74 GKVDMQ
+74 DKVDMQ

-102 ETTSNGNKSIEKE
+102 ETTSNGNKLIEKE

-166 VVNAQPTNEENKKVD
+166 VVNVQPTNEENKKVD

-196 KSNAETLVDN
+196 KSNDETLVDN

-225 PKRLNTRMRMA
+225 PKRLNTRMRIA
-236 AIQPNSTD
+236 AVQPSSTEA
-244 SKNVNDL
+244 KNVNDL

-262 ADNSKTIVPA
+262 ADKNNKIVPA

-342 FTDYVDRFNSVKM
+342 FTDYVDRFNSVQM

-367 IPVDKKDVPF
+367 IPVSKNDVEF
-377 SVTIGNQIT
+377 NVTIGNT
-386 TTTADITYPAYK
+386 TTKTTANIQYPDYVVNEK
-398 EADNNSIGS
+398 NSIGS

-418 VEDPGYYNQVVYV
+418 KENPGYYKQTIYV
-431 NPMDK
+431 NPSENS
-436 DLKGAKLKVEAYHPK
+436 LTNAKLKVQAYHSS
-451 YPTNIGQINQNV
+451 YPNNIGQINKDV
-463 TNIKIYRVPE
+463 TDIKIYQVPK

-481 DVNTNDLVD
+481 DVNTKELTD
-490 VTDEFKN
+490 VTNQYLQKI
-497 KMTYG
+497 TYG
-502 SNQSVNLDFGDI
+502 DNNSAVIDFGNAD
-514 TSAYVVMVNTKF
+514 SAYVVMVNTKF

-944 VTTDENGKYQFTD
+944 VTTDESGKYQFTD

-1056 KTDENGKYRFDNL
+1056 KTDENGKYCFDNL

-1075 VIFEKSAGYLPTKVN
+1075 VIFEKPAGLTQT
-1090 GTTDGEK
+1090 GTNTTEDDKDADGGEVDVTITDH
-1097 DSNGSSVTVKIN
+1097 
-1109 GKDDMSLDTGFY
+1109 DD
-1121 KEPKY
+1121 
-1126 NLGDY
+1126 
-1131 VWEDTNKD
+1131 
-1139 GIQDANEPGIKDV
+1139 
-1152 KVTLK
+1152 
-1157 DSTGKVIGT
+1157 
-1166 TTTDASGKY
+1166 
-1175 KFTDLDNG
+1175 FTLDNG
-1183 NYTVEFETP
+1183 YYE
-1192 AGYTPTVK
+1192 
-1200 NTTAEDKDSNGLTT
+1200 
-1214 TGVIKDADNMTLDS
+1214 
-1228 GFYKT
+1228 
-1233 PKYSLGDYVW
+1233 
-1243 YDSNKDG
+1243 

>member
-6 NKTAITRKGMVSN
+6 NKTAMTRKGMVSN

-50 AKAAESTNKE
+50 AKAAEVTNKE
-60 LNEATTS
+60 MKEDATS
-67 ASDNQSS
+67 VNNDQVSK
-74 GKVDMQ
+74 KVDTEQLNNGGNTSKVDTEQLKDENINKVANQKEVTRVENSVASEKNNNSKPSENGKLQTSDVKKTEDNNATSDDQVTTTVNSQ
-80 QLNQED
+80 QLNTD
-86 NTKNDNQKEM
+86 N
-96 VSSQGN
+96 
-102 ETTSNGNKSIEKE
+102 TTSNETMSSAPINVSKDNLKINSEVVKN
-115 SVQSTTGNKV
+115 VV
-125 EVSTAKSDEQAS
+125 ENSD
-137 PKSTNEDLN
+137 N
-146 TKQTISN
+146 T
-153 QEALQPDLQENKS
+153 D
-166 VVNAQPTNEENKKVD
+166 NANG
-181 AKTESTTLNVKSDAI
+181 SDVI
-196 KSNAETLVDN
+196 M
-206 NSNSNNENNA
+206 
-216 DIILPKSTA
+216 PKSTA
-225 PKRLNTRMRMA
+225 PKRLNTRMRIA
-236 AIQPNSTD
+236 AVQPSSTD
-244 SKNVNDL
+244 SKNVNNL
-251 ITSNTTLTVVD
+251 ITSTTTLTVVD

-326 IATAKHDTA
+326 IATAKHDTV

-355 GINYSIYMDADT
+355 GINYSVYMDADT

-377 SVTIGNQIT
+377 SVTIGNQTT

-407 AFTETVSHVGN
+407 AFTETVSHAGN
-418 VEDPGYYNQVVYV
+418 AEDPGYYNQVVYV

-436 DLKGAKLKVEAYHPK
+436 DLKGANLKVEAYHPK

-481 DVNTNDLVD
+481 DVNANDLVD

-502 SNQSVNLDFGDI
+502 SNQSVNVDFGDI

-555 LGFTNNQSGGAGQ
+555 LGFTNNQSAGAGQ

-575 YVWEDTNKNGVQELG
+575 YVWEDTNKNGIQELG
-590 EKGVGNVTVTVFDNN
+590 EVGVKGVTVVAYDNK
-605 TNTKVGEAVTKED
+605 TNKEVGRTITDEK
-618 GSYLIPNL
+618 GGYLIPNL

-636 NLPKGY
+636 NLPQGY

-804 NKDGKQDSTE
+804 NKDGKQDSSE

-1075 VIFEKSAGYLPTKVN
+1075 VIFEKPAGLTQT
-1090 GTTDGEK
+1090 GTNTTEDDKDADGGEVDVTITDH
-1097 DSNGSSVTVKIN
+1097 
-1109 GKDDMSLDTGFY
+1109 DD
-1121 KEPKY
+1121 
-1126 NLGDY
+1126 
-1131 VWEDTNKD
+1131 
-1139 GIQDANEPGIKDV
+1139 
-1152 KVTLK
+1152 
-1157 DSTGKVIGT
+1157 
-1166 TTTDASGKY
+1166 
-1175 KFTDLDNG
+1175 FTLDNG
-1183 NYTVEFETP
+1183 
-1192 AGYTPTVK
+1192 
-1200 NTTAEDKDSNGLTT
+1200 
-1214 TGVIKDADNMTLDS
+1214 
-1228 GFYKT
+1228 
-1233 PKYSLGDYVW
+1233 
-1243 YDSNKDG
+1243 

>member
-50 AKAAESTNKE
+50 AKAAESINKE

-74 GKVDMQ
+74 DKVDMQ

-102 ETTSNGNKSIEKE
+102 ETTSNGNKLIEKE

-166 VVNAQPTNEENKKVD
+166 VVNVQPTNEENKKVD

-196 KSNAETLVDN
+196 KSNDETLVDN

-225 PKRLNTRMRMA
+225 PKRLNTRMRIA
-236 AIQPNSTD
+236 AVQPSSTEA
-244 SKNVNDL
+244 KNVNDL

-262 ADNSKTIVPA
+262 ADKNNKIVPA
-272 QDYLSLKSQIT
+272 QDYLALKSQIK

-342 FTDYVDRFNSVKM
+342 FTDYVDRFNSVQM

-367 IPVDKKDVPF
+367 IPVSKNDVEF
-377 SVTIGNQIT
+377 NVTIGNT
-386 TTTADITYPAYK
+386 TTKTTANIQYPDYVSR
-398 EADNNSIGS
+398 DNNSIGS
-407 AFTETVSHVGN
+407 AFTETVSHAGN
-418 VEDPGYYNQVVYV
+418 AEDPGYYIQTVYV
-431 NPMDK
+431 NPSEK
-436 DLKGAKLKVEAYHPK
+436 TLTNAKLKVEAYHK
-451 YPTNIGQINQNV
+451 DYPDNVGQINKNV
-463 TNIKIYRVPE
+463 TKIKIYQAPKDYV
-473 GYTLNKGY
+473 LNKGY
-481 DVNTNDLVD
+481 DVNTNQLID
-490 VTDEFKN
+490 VTEQFKD
-497 KMTYG
+497 KITYG
-502 SNQSVNLDFGDI
+502 TNDSVNVDFGSI
-514 TSAYVVMVNTKF
+514 NNSYVVMVDTKF
-526 QYTNSES
+526 EFTTSES
-533 PTLVQMATLSSTGN
+533 PTLVQMATLTSDGN
-547 KSVSTGNA
+547 RSVSTGNA

-575 YVWEDTNKNGVQELG
+575 YVWEDTNKNGIQELG
-590 EKGVGNVTVTVFDNN
+590 EVGVKGVTVVAYDNK
-605 TNTKVGEAVTKED
+605 TNKEVGRTITDEK
-618 GSYLIPNL
+618 GGYLIPNL

-735 DLDNGNYKVEFTTPE
+735 DLGNGNYKVEFTTPE

-1056 KTDENGKYRFDNL
+1056 TTDENGKYRFDNL

-1075 VIFEKSAGYLPTKVN
+1075 VIFEK
-1090 GTTDGEK
+1090 
-1097 DSNGSSVTVKIN
+1097 
-1109 GKDDMSLDTGFY
+1109 
-1121 KEPKY
+1121 
-1126 NLGDY
+1126 
-1131 VWEDTNKD
+1131 
-1139 GIQDANEPGIKDV
+1139 
-1152 KVTLK
+1152 
-1157 DSTGKVIGT
+1157 
-1166 TTTDASGKY
+1166 
-1175 KFTDLDNG
+1175 
-1183 NYTVEFETP
+1183 P
-1192 AGYTPTVK
+1192 AGLTQTGT
-1200 NTTAEDKDSNGLTT
+1200 NTTEDD
-1214 TGVIKDADNMTLDS
+1214 KDADGGEVDVTITDH
-1228 GFYKT
+1228 
-1233 PKYSLGDYVW
+1233 D
-1243 YDSNKDG
+1243 

>member
-74 GKVDMQ
+74 DKVDMQ

-102 ETTSNGNKSIEKE
+102 ETTSNGNKLIEKE

-166 VVNAQPTNEENKKVD
+166 VVNVQPTNEENKKVD

-196 KSNAETLVDN
+196 KSNDETLVDN

-225 PKRLNTRMRMA
+225 PKRLNTRMRIA
-236 AIQPNSTD
+236 AVQPSSTEA
-244 SKNVNDL
+244 KNVNDL

-262 ADNSKTIVPA
+262 ADKNNKIVPA

-342 FTDYVDRFNSVKM
+342 FTDYVDRFNSVQM

-367 IPVDKKDVPF
+367 IPVSKNDVEF
-377 SVTIGNQIT
+377 NVTIGNT
-386 TTTADITYPAYK
+386 TTKTTANIQYPDYVVNEK
-398 EADNNSIGS
+398 NSIGS

-418 VEDPGYYNQVVYV
+418 KENPGYYKQTIYV
-431 NPMDK
+431 NPSENS
-436 DLKGAKLKVEAYHPK
+436 LTNAKLKVQAYHSS
-451 YPTNIGQINQNV
+451 YPNNIGQINKDV
-463 TNIKIYRVPE
+463 TDIKIYQVPK

-481 DVNTNDLVD
+481 DVNTKELTD
-490 VTDEFKN
+490 VTNQYLQKI
-497 KMTYG
+497 TYG
-502 SNQSVNLDFGDI
+502 DNNSAVIDFGNAD
-514 TSAYVVMVNTKF
+514 SAYVVMVNTKF

-913 TNKNGVQDKDEK
+913 TNKNG
-925 GISGVTVTLKD
+925 S
-936 ENDKVLKT
+936 
-944 VTTDENGKYQFTD
+944 
-957 LNNGT
+957 
-962 YKVEFETPSGYTP
+962 
-975 TSVTSGND
+975 
-983 TEKDSN
+983 
-989 GLTTTGVI
+989 
-997 KDADNMTLDS
+997 
-1007 GFYKTP
+1007 
-1013 KYSLG
+1013 
-1018 DYVWYDSNKDGKQ
+1018 
-1031 DSTEKGIKDVK
+1031 
-1042 VTLLNEKGEVIGTT
+1042 
-1056 KTDENGKYRFDNL
+1056 R
-1069 DSGKYK
+1069 
-1075 VIFEKSAGYLPTKVN
+1075 
-1090 GTTDGEK
+1090 
-1097 DSNGSSVTVKIN
+1097 
-1109 GKDDMSLDTGFY
+1109 
-1121 KEPKY
+1121 
-1126 NLGDY
+1126 
-1131 VWEDTNKD
+1131 
-1139 GIQDANEPGIKDV
+1139 
-1152 KVTLK
+1152 
-1157 DSTGKVIGT
+1157 
-1166 TTTDASGKY
+1166 
-1175 KFTDLDNG
+1175 
-1183 NYTVEFETP
+1183 
-1192 AGYTPTVK
+1192 
-1200 NTTAEDKDSNGLTT
+1200 
-1214 TGVIKDADNMTLDS
+1214 
-1228 GFYKT
+1228 
-1233 PKYSLGDYVW
+1233 
-1243 YDSNKDG
+1243 

>member
-6 NKTAITRKGMVSN
+6 NKTAMTRKGMVSN

-60 LNEATTS
+60 LNETTTS
-67 ASDNQSS
+67 ASDNQSNS
-74 GKVDMQ
+74 KVDNQ

-96 VSSQGN
+96 ESSQGT
-102 ETTSNGNKSIEKE
+102 ETTSNDNKALSLENG

-125 EVSTAKSDEQAS
+125 EVSTAKSDEQAP

-166 VVNAQPTNEENKKVD
+166 VVNVQPTNEENKKVD

-750 GYTPTTVT
+750 GYTPTTAT

-1075 VIFEKSAGYLPTKVN
+1075 VIFEK
-1090 GTTDGEK
+1090 
-1097 DSNGSSVTVKIN
+1097 
-1109 GKDDMSLDTGFY
+1109 
-1121 KEPKY
+1121 
-1126 NLGDY
+1126 
-1131 VWEDTNKD
+1131 
-1139 GIQDANEPGIKDV
+1139 
-1152 KVTLK
+1152 
-1157 DSTGKVIGT
+1157 
-1166 TTTDASGKY
+1166 
-1175 KFTDLDNG
+1175 
-1183 NYTVEFETP
+1183 P
-1192 AGYTPTVK
+1192 AGLTQTGT
-1200 NTTAEDKDSNGLTT
+1200 NTT
-1214 TGVIKDADNMTLDS
+1214 
-1228 GFYKT
+1228 
-1233 PKYSLGDYVW
+1233 
-1243 YDSNKDG
+1243 

>member
-251 ITSNTTLTVVD
+251 ITSNTTLTIVD

-735 DLDNGNYKVEFTTPE
+735 DLDNGNYKVVFTTPE

-1075 VIFEKSAGYLPTKVN
+1075 VIFEKPAGLTQT
-1090 GTTDGEK
+1090 GTNTTEDDKDADGGEVDVTITDH
-1097 DSNGSSVTVKIN
+1097 
-1109 GKDDMSLDTGFY
+1109 DD
-1121 KEPKY
+1121 
-1126 NLGDY
+1126 
-1131 VWEDTNKD
+1131 
-1139 GIQDANEPGIKDV
+1139 
-1152 KVTLK
+1152 
-1157 DSTGKVIGT
+1157 
-1166 TTTDASGKY
+1166 
-1175 KFTDLDNG
+1175 FTLDNG
-1183 NYTVEFETP
+1183 YFE
-1192 AGYTPTVK
+1192 
-1200 NTTAEDKDSNGLTT
+1200 EDTSDS
-1214 TGVIKDADNMTLDS
+1214 DS
-1228 GFYKT
+1228 
-1233 PKYSLGDYVW
+1233 
-1243 YDSNKDG
+1243 DSDSDS

>member
-74 GKVDMQ
+74 DKVDMK

-225 PKRLNTRMRMA
+225 PKRLNTRMRIA
-236 AIQPNSTD
+236 AVQPSSTEA
-244 SKNVNDL
+244 KNVNDL

-262 ADNSKTIVPA
+262 ADKNNKIVPA
-272 QDYLSLKSQIT
+272 QDYLALKSQIT

-342 FTDYVDRFNSVKM
+342 FTDYVDRFNSVQM

-367 IPVDKKDVPF
+367 IPVSKNDVEF
-377 SVTIGNQIT
+377 NVTIGNT
-386 TTTADITYPAYK
+386 TTKTTANIQYPDYVVNEK
-398 EADNNSIGS
+398 NSIGS

-418 VEDPGYYNQVVYV
+418 KENPGYYKQTIYV
-431 NPMDK
+431 NPSENS
-436 DLKGAKLKVEAYHPK
+436 LTNAKLKVQAYHSS
-451 YPTNIGQINQNV
+451 YPNNIGQINKEV
-463 TNIKIYRVPE
+463 TDIKIYQVPK

-481 DVNTNDLVD
+481 DVNTKELTD
-490 VTDEFKN
+490 VTNQYLQKI
-497 KMTYG
+497 TYG
-502 SNQSVNLDFGDI
+502 DNNSAVIDFGNAD
-514 TSAYVVMVNTKF
+514 SAYVVMVNTKF
-526 QYTNSES
+526 QYTTSES
-533 PTLVQMATLSSTGN
+533 PTLVQMVTLSSDN
-547 KSVSTGNA
+547 SKSASMGNA

-1007 GFYKTP
+1007 GFYKT
-1013 KYSLG
+1013 
-1018 DYVWYDSNKDGKQ
+1018 
-1031 DSTEKGIKDVK
+1031 
-1042 VTLLNEKGEVIGTT
+1042 
-1056 KTDENGKYRFDNL
+1056 
-1069 DSGKYK
+1069 
-1075 VIFEKSAGYLPTKVN
+1075 
-1090 GTTDGEK
+1090 
-1097 DSNGSSVTVKIN
+1097 
-1109 GKDDMSLDTGFY
+1109 
-1121 KEPKY
+1121 
-1126 NLGDY
+1126 
-1131 VWEDTNKD
+1131 
-1139 GIQDANEPGIKDV
+1139 
-1152 KVTLK
+1152 
-1157 DSTGKVIGT
+1157 
-1166 TTTDASGKY
+1166 
-1175 KFTDLDNG
+1175 
-1183 NYTVEFETP
+1183 
-1192 AGYTPTVK
+1192 
-1200 NTTAEDKDSNGLTT
+1200 
-1214 TGVIKDADNMTLDS
+1214 
-1228 GFYKT
+1228 
-1233 PKYSLGDYVW
+1233 
-1243 YDSNKDG
+1243 

>member
-74 GKVDMQ
+74 DKVDMQ

-102 ETTSNGNKSIEKE
+102 ETTSNGNKLIEKE

-166 VVNAQPTNEENKKVD
+166 VVNVQPTNEENKKVD

-244 SKNVNDL
+244 SKNVNNL
-251 ITSNTTLTVVD
+251 ITSTTTLTVVD
-262 ADNSKTIVPA
+262 ADKNNKIVPA
-272 QDYLSLKSQIT
+272 QDYLTLKSQIK

-342 FTDYVDRFNSVKM
+342 FTDYVDRFNSVQM

-367 IPVDKKDVPF
+367 IPVSKNDVEF
-377 SVTIGNQIT
+377 NVTIGNT
-386 TTTADITYPAYK
+386 TTKTTANIQYPDYVSR
-398 EADNNSIGS
+398 DNNSIGS
-407 AFTETVSHVGN
+407 AFTETVSHAGN
-418 VEDPGYYNQVVYV
+418 AEDPGYYIQTVYV
-431 NPMDK
+431 NPSEK
-436 DLKGAKLKVEAYHPK
+436 TLTNAKLKVEAYHK
-451 YPTNIGQINQNV
+451 DYPDNVGQINKNV
-463 TNIKIYRVPE
+463 TKIKIYQAPKDYV
-473 GYTLNKGY
+473 LNKGY
-481 DVNTNDLVD
+481 DVNTNQLID
-490 VTDEFKN
+490 VTEQFKD
-497 KMTYG
+497 KITYG
-502 SNQSVNLDFGDI
+502 TNDSVNVDFGSI
-514 TSAYVVMVNTKF
+514 NNSYVVMVDTKF
-526 QYTNSES
+526 EFTTSES
-533 PTLVQMATLSSTGN
+533 PTLVQMATLTSDGN
-547 KSVSTGNA
+547 RSVSTGNA

-1075 VIFEKSAGYLPTKVN
+1075 VIFEK
-1090 GTTDGEK
+1090 
-1097 DSNGSSVTVKIN
+1097 
-1109 GKDDMSLDTGFY
+1109 
-1121 KEPKY
+1121 
-1126 NLGDY
+1126 
-1131 VWEDTNKD
+1131 
-1139 GIQDANEPGIKDV
+1139 
-1152 KVTLK
+1152 
-1157 DSTGKVIGT
+1157 
-1166 TTTDASGKY
+1166 
-1175 KFTDLDNG
+1175 
-1183 NYTVEFETP
+1183 P
-1192 AGYTPTVK
+1192 AGLTQTGT
-1200 NTTAEDKDSNGLTT
+1200 NTTEDD
-1214 TGVIKDADNMTLDS
+1214 KDADGGEVDVTITDH
-1228 GFYKT
+1228 
-1233 PKYSLGDYVW
+1233 D
-1243 YDSNKDG
+1243 D

>member
-1075 VIFEKSAGYLPTKVN
+1075 VIFEKSAGLTQT
-1090 GTTDGEK
+1090 GT
-1097 DSNGSSVTVKIN
+1097 
-1109 GKDDMSLDTGFY
+1109 
-1121 KEPKY
+1121 
-1126 NLGDY
+1126 
-1131 VWEDTNKD
+1131 
-1139 GIQDANEPGIKDV
+1139 
-1152 KVTLK
+1152 
-1157 DSTGKVIGT
+1157 
-1166 TTTDASGKY
+1166 
-1175 KFTDLDNG
+1175 
-1183 NYTVEFETP
+1183 
-1192 AGYTPTVK
+1192 
-1200 NTTAEDKDSNGLTT
+1200 NT
-1214 TGVIKDADNMTLDS
+1214 
-1228 GFYKT
+1228 
-1233 PKYSLGDYVW
+1233 
-1243 YDSNKDG
+1243 

>member
-377 SVTIGNQIT
+377 SVTIGNQTT

-735 DLDNGNYKVEFTTPE
+735 DLDNGNYKVVFTTPE

-1075 VIFEKSAGYLPTKVN
+1075 VIFEKPAGLTQT
-1090 GTTDGEK
+1090 GTNTTEDDKDADGGEVDVTITDH
-1097 DSNGSSVTVKIN
+1097 
-1109 GKDDMSLDTGFY
+1109 DD
-1121 KEPKY
+1121 
-1126 NLGDY
+1126 
-1131 VWEDTNKD
+1131 
-1139 GIQDANEPGIKDV
+1139 
-1152 KVTLK
+1152 
-1157 DSTGKVIGT
+1157 
-1166 TTTDASGKY
+1166 
-1175 KFTDLDNG
+1175 FTLDNG
-1183 NYTVEFETP
+1183 YF
-1192 AGYTPTVK
+1192 
-1200 NTTAEDKDSNGLTT
+1200 
-1214 TGVIKDADNMTLDS
+1214 
-1228 GFYKT
+1228 
-1233 PKYSLGDYVW
+1233 
-1243 YDSNKDG
+1243 

>member
-74 GKVDMQ
+74 DKVDMQ
-80 QLNQED
+80 QLNQEV

-115 SVQSTTGNKV
+115 SVQSITGNKV

-166 VVNAQPTNEENKKVD
+166 VVNVQPTNEENKKVD

-196 KSNAETLVDN
+196 KSSAETLVDN
-206 NSNSNNENNA
+206 NGNSNNENNA

-236 AIQPNSTD
+236 AIQPTSTD

-262 ADNSKTIVPA
+262 ADKNNKIVPA
-272 QDYLSLKSQIT
+272 QDYLALKSQMT

-326 IATAKHDTA
+326 IATAKHDTV

-342 FTDYVDRFNSVKM
+342 FTDYVDRFNSVQM

-367 IPVDKKDVPF
+367 IPVSKNDVEF
-377 SVTIGNQIT
+377 NVTIGNT
-386 TTTADITYPAYK
+386 TTKTTANIQYSDYVVNEK
-398 EADNNSIGS
+398 NSIGS

-418 VEDPGYYNQVVYV
+418 KENPGYYKQTIYV
-431 NPMDK
+431 NPSENS
-436 DLKGAKLKVEAYHPK
+436 LTNAKLKVQAYHSS
-451 YPTNIGQINQNV
+451 YPNNIGQINKEV
-463 TNIKIYRVPE
+463 TDIKIYQVPK

-481 DVNTNDLVD
+481 DVNTKELTD
-490 VTDEFKN
+490 VTNQYLQKI
-497 KMTYG
+497 TYG
-502 SNQSVNLDFGDI
+502 DNNSAVIDFGNAD
-514 TSAYVVMVNTKF
+514 SAYVVMVNTKF
-526 QYTNSES
+526 QYTTSES
-533 PTLVQMATLSSTGN
+533 PTLVQMVTLSSDN
-547 KSVSTGNA
+547 SKSASMGNA

-636 NLPKGY
+636 NLPQGY

-655 DSNGLSSV
+655 DSNGVSSV

-707 GVTVTLKDENGNVL
+707 GVTVTLKDESGNVL

-735 DLDNGNYKVEFTTPE
+735 DLDNGNYKVEFITPE

-850 GTYKVEFETPSG
+850 GTYKVEFETPAG

-936 ENDKVLKT
+936 ENDKVLQT

-957 LNNGT
+957 LKNGT

-1031 DSTEKGIKDVK
+1031 DSTEKGIKDVT

-1075 VIFEKSAGYLPTKVN
+1075 VIFEK
-1090 GTTDGEK
+1090 
-1097 DSNGSSVTVKIN
+1097 
-1109 GKDDMSLDTGFY
+1109 
-1121 KEPKY
+1121 
-1126 NLGDY
+1126 
-1131 VWEDTNKD
+1131 
-1139 GIQDANEPGIKDV
+1139 
-1152 KVTLK
+1152 
-1157 DSTGKVIGT
+1157 
-1166 TTTDASGKY
+1166 
-1175 KFTDLDNG
+1175 
-1183 NYTVEFETP
+1183 P
-1192 AGYTPTVK
+1192 AGLTQTGT
-1200 NTTAEDKDSNGLTT
+1200 NTTEDD
-1214 TGVIKDADNMTLDS
+1214 KDADGGEVDVTITDHDD
-1228 GFYKT
+1228 F
-1233 PKYSLGDYVW
+1233 
-1243 YDSNKDG
+1243 

>member
-6 NKTAITRKGMVSN
+6 NKTAMTRKGMVSN

-60 LNEATTS
+60 LNETTTS
-67 ASDNQSS
+67 ASDNQSNS
-74 GKVDMQ
+74 KVDNQ

-96 VSSQGN
+96 ESSQGT
-102 ETTSNGNKSIEKE
+102 ETTSNDNKALSLENG

-125 EVSTAKSDEQAS
+125 EVSTAKSDEQAP

-166 VVNAQPTNEENKKVD
+166 VVNVQPTNEENKKVD

-1075 VIFEKSAGYLPTKVN
+1075 VIFEKPAGLTQT
-1090 GTTDGEK
+1090 GTNTTEDDKDADGGEVDVTITDH
-1097 DSNGSSVTVKIN
+1097 
-1109 GKDDMSLDTGFY
+1109 DD
-1121 KEPKY
+1121 
-1126 NLGDY
+1126 
-1131 VWEDTNKD
+1131 
-1139 GIQDANEPGIKDV
+1139 
-1152 KVTLK
+1152 
-1157 DSTGKVIGT
+1157 
-1166 TTTDASGKY
+1166 
-1175 KFTDLDNG
+1175 FTLDNG
-1183 NYTVEFETP
+1183 YYEEETS
-1192 AGYTPTVK
+1192 
-1200 NTTAEDKDSNGLTT
+1200 D
-1214 TGVIKDADNMTLDS
+1214 
-1228 GFYKT
+1228 
-1233 PKYSLGDYVW
+1233 
-1243 YDSNKDG
+1243 

>member
-367 IPVDKKDVPF
+367 IPVDKKGVPF
-377 SVTIGNQIT
+377 SVIIGNQIT

-735 DLDNGNYKVEFTTPE
+735 DLDNGNYKVVFTTPE

-1075 VIFEKSAGYLPTKVN
+1075 VIFEK
-1090 GTTDGEK
+1090 
-1097 DSNGSSVTVKIN
+1097 
-1109 GKDDMSLDTGFY
+1109 
-1121 KEPKY
+1121 
-1126 NLGDY
+1126 
-1131 VWEDTNKD
+1131 
-1139 GIQDANEPGIKDV
+1139 
-1152 KVTLK
+1152 
-1157 DSTGKVIGT
+1157 
-1166 TTTDASGKY
+1166 
-1175 KFTDLDNG
+1175 
-1183 NYTVEFETP
+1183 P
-1192 AGYTPTVK
+1192 AGLTQTGT
-1200 NTTAEDKDSNGLTT
+1200 NTTEDD
-1214 TGVIKDADNMTLDS
+1214 KDADGGEVDVTITD
-1228 GFYKT
+1228 
-1233 PKYSLGDYVW
+1233 
-1243 YDSNKDG
+1243 

>member
-50 AKAAESTNKE
+50 AKAAEVTNKE
-60 LNEATTS
+60 MKEDATS
-67 ASDNQSS
+67 VNNDQVSK
-74 GKVDMQ
+74 KVDTEQLNNDSNTRKVDREQLKDENINKVANQKEVTRVENSVASEKNNNSQPSENGKLQTSDVKKTEDNNATSDDQVTTTVNSQ
-80 QLNQED
+80 QLNTD
-86 NTKNDNQKEM
+86 N
-96 VSSQGN
+96 
-102 ETTSNGNKSIEKE
+102 TTSNATMSSAPINVSKDDLKINSEVVKN
-115 SVQSTTGNKV
+115 VV
-125 EVSTAKSDEQAS
+125 ENSD
-137 PKSTNEDLN
+137 N
-146 TKQTISN
+146 T
-153 QEALQPDLQENKS
+153 D
-166 VVNAQPTNEENKKVD
+166 NANG
-181 AKTESTTLNVKSDAI
+181 SD
-196 KSNAETLVDN
+196 V
-206 NSNSNNENNA
+206 
-216 DIILPKSTA
+216 ILPKSTA

-1075 VIFEKSAGYLPTKVN
+1075 VIFEKPAGLTQT
-1090 GTTDGEK
+1090 GTNTTEDDKDADGGEVDVTITDH
-1097 DSNGSSVTVKIN
+1097 
-1109 GKDDMSLDTGFY
+1109 DD
-1121 KEPKY
+1121 
-1126 NLGDY
+1126 
-1131 VWEDTNKD
+1131 
-1139 GIQDANEPGIKDV
+1139 
-1152 KVTLK
+1152 
-1157 DSTGKVIGT
+1157 
-1166 TTTDASGKY
+1166 
-1175 KFTDLDNG
+1175 FTLDNG
-1183 NYTVEFETP
+1183 
-1192 AGYTPTVK
+1192 
-1200 NTTAEDKDSNGLTT
+1200 
-1214 TGVIKDADNMTLDS
+1214 
-1228 GFYKT
+1228 
-1233 PKYSLGDYVW
+1233 
-1243 YDSNKDG
+1243 